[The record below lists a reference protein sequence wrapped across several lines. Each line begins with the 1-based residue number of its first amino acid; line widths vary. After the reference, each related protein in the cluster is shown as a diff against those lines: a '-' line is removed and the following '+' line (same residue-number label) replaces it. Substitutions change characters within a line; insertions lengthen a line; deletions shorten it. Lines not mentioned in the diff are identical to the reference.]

1 MHCTMGKFYY
11 LIRMKLPNEFNA
23 DVYRRHNVDLSSFS
37 DENLLHHWN
46 EHGEREGRI
55 ASAVNNR
62 DRFLGLLHGANS
74 LLEIGVFDNPTIDFL
89 NDGKRVI
96 HYADWLSKD
105 DLVKRANDIPG
116 RNSSMVPEIRWILAD
131 GYKQIRDR
139 YDIIVS
145 HHCVEHQ
152 PDLITHFHNVKSIAS
167 ANGGY
172 FFSLPDK
179 RHCFDH
185 YIPES
190 TIVDLVEAYYMRRE
204 APAFKSVLEHRC
216 FTRHSYRDGINPY
229 LIHEP
234 YATTAFERAYQEYL
248 HSDYVDVHCWQFTP
262 FSFKTLYNQLVG
274 LGLLPTYR
282 DLKVYSGGSEFYVAL
297 LH

>member
-1 MHCTMGKFYY
+1 
-11 LIRMKLPNEFNA
+11 MKLPNEFNA
-23 DVYRRHNVDLSSFS
+23 DVYRKHNIDLRSFS

-55 ASAVNNR
+55 ASTVNNR
-62 DRFLGLLHGANS
+62 DRFLGLLHFANS
-74 LLEIGVFDNPTIDFL
+74 LLEIGVFDKPTINFL
-89 NDGKRVI
+89 NDGIRTI
-96 HYADWLSKD
+96 HYADWLSKE
-105 DLVKRANDIPG
+105 DLVTRANEIPG
-116 RNSSMVPEIRWILAD
+116 RDSSTVPEIRWILAD
-131 GYKQIRDR
+131 GYKQVHDK

-167 ANGGY
+167 SNGGY

-185 YIPES
+185 FIPES
-190 TIVDLVEAYYMRRE
+190 NIVDLVEAYYLRRE
-204 APAFKSVLEHRC
+204 APTFKSVLEHRC

-234 YATTAFERAYQEYL
+234 CATTAFERAYQEYL

-262 FSFKTLYNQLVG
+262 FSFKTLYNQLVE
-274 LGLLPTYR
+274 LGLLPSYR
-282 DLKVYSGGSEFYVAL
+282 DLKVYSAGSEFYVAL
-297 LH
+297 LY